1 MKKIEFTDE
10 QQKDIIDLY
19 INQKKSMVDI
29 GTQYG
34 VSKTVISRVLK
45 ENQITYRNDNHKLEI
60 IKKVLQT
67 LIL

>member
-34 VSKTVISRVLK
+34 VSKTVISRILK
-45 ENQITYRNDNHKLEI
+45 ENQITYRNDNHKYKANYRI
-60 IKKVLQT
+60 F
-67 LIL
+67 